1 MRTLR
6 ELTLRLSKL
15 EGSIGEP
22 LVILIRAFTGGE
34 LASLVCSQLGNRTW
48 TRNPGESIEAL
59 HERASADAATA
70 GVGVFVLRE
79 VNSGVPLLNWGQ

>member
-22 LVILIRAFTGGE
+22 LVILIRRFCPQPDEAIAIKGE
-34 LASLVCSQLGNRTW
+34 RMTW
-48 TRNPGESIEAL
+48 TRAEGETVEQLRS
-59 HERASADAATA
+59 RAFAESAFCA
-70 GVGVFVLRE
+70 VGVHVIRE
-79 VNSGVPLLNWGQ
+79 VNVGVPLLHWGQ